1 MLRRSGKSPQRG
13 PLSLNIPHN
22 SDPPPPPVPSLPP
35 PSPPTPLYSQFST
48 TSKSQQPLQPPKPI
62 KVAALPRTKPP
73 TAHPPPPPPPPQPDP
88 PTPPAPPP
96 VIAGPSMDPQQP
108 TEDGPL
114 FRAHLASLE
123 KRSTSVRNSLKK
135 LQKAVEASLSALQA
149 NATAQA
155 NVDDALEELG
165 AASLTS
171 QSEVLGGLYERELRG
186 LRDDARAR
194 AQGEL
199 ERGKELSER
208 VKGAVERIKVVEE
221 RRKAFE
227 ADSKKYYDELAKYL
241 ARGAESDATK
251 TAAHDSKQ
259 AERAALFRQQRIE
272 YFAFLEGLV
281 ESEEGAVAAWLRT
294 WADVAGGEEGQ
305 QREQARQA
313 SLDALEGLHPAREPG
328 KGRGSAGSSK
338 DGWVHVGGLPDYVVD
353 PDSIAVGEAT
363 TVETDSGAQSTS
375 GASTHAVV
383 GEPSFPSP
391 ASSTDDK
398 AARRRRRSSI
408 PHFHLPGTGTSTGER
423 EREPSGGTRDR
434 LKGFLKSATN
444 SIQSALPASTSSP
457 NLPADLFRRPS
468 PPPPV
473 PSPPPGP
480 ATRAGPLPPGAG
492 LPRTSPLPSTLPL
505 APAPSSARPPPAAQS
520 QLRRKEG
527 FLFATET
534 GQKHT
539 TAGDG
544 GAKWARYWVTL
555 AEGQLVEYDKWQ
567 DAMSVHGTPINL
579 RYATARI
586 SKNTDRRFSFEVLTP
601 QLRRVFQAASEKEC
615 EEWVAAISRSIES
628 LLQGT
633 SSVRHFDASRL
644 TGQSTPYSLN
654 EFGSSTSLARLAG
667 SSSSPAEP
675 PTSPKSRLPDFLSR
689 RSSLGHGRKI
699 STSKKDKRRSIQS
712 PPIPSLTIGEE
723 TARQAAAEEDGA
735 AVDRSFFDPASRR
748 GLFAFSEGSEAPDPP
763 AGAAR
768 PTLNGLGIPFPAYGG
783 AASKSSPDLLA
794 AAISTGQR
802 SISAPFPGGY
812 STSGEV
818 SSGETASTADEHF
831 PRHEGGGDEDRAES
845 ASQLS
850 AQDRAITEAVRG
862 WASSDE
868 GGGGGGHGAGSA
880 ATTAQSDEAAK
891 YRNAVRIAEVA
902 ERGGD
907 EWQNDRCADCR
918 EAEPRWAS
926 WSLGITL
933 CIRCSGVH
941 RSLGTHVS
949 KVRSIELDDW
959 NDEQLAQME
968 AIGNARSNAF
978 FEARLPAGTIEALD
992 DSTIAAFIREKYS
1005 DKKWSPLPDVAA
1017 TSSSQSTA
1025 TPIATAV

>member
-1 MLRRSGKSPQRG
+1 MERQPSQDAQSP
-13 PLSLNIPHN
+13 S
-22 SDPPPPPVPSLPP
+22 
-35 PSPPTPLYSQFST
+35 
-48 TSKSQQPLQPPKPI
+48 
-62 KVAALPRTKPP
+62 
-73 TAHPPPPPPPPQPDP
+73 
-88 PTPPAPPP
+88 
-96 VIAGPSMDPQQP
+96 
-108 TEDGPL
+108 EDGPL

-123 KRSTSVRNSLKK
+123 KRSTSIRNGLKK
-135 LQKAVEASLSALQA
+135 LQKAVEASLAALQA
-149 NATAQA
+149 NAAAQA
-155 NVDDALEELG
+155 TVDDALEELG
-165 AASLTS
+165 TASLTS
-171 QSEVLGGLYERELRG
+171 QSEVLGALYERELRG
-186 LRDDARAR
+186 WRDDARAK
-194 AQGEL
+194 AHGEL
-199 ERGKELSER
+199 ARGKELSER
-208 VKGAVERIKVVEE
+208 IKGAVERIKVVEE

-241 ARGAESDATK
+241 SRGADSDLTK

-281 ESEEGAVAAWLRT
+281 ESEEGAVASWLRT
-294 WADVAGGEEGQ
+294 WADAQGGEEGR
-305 QREQARQA
+305 QRDQARQA
-313 SLDALEGLHPAREPG
+313 SLDALEGLQPPREL
-328 KGRGSAGSSK
+328 GRGRGFAGSSK
-338 DGWVHVGGLPDYVVD
+338 DGWVHVDGLPDFVD
-353 PDSIAVGEAT
+353 PDSIAVGGAT
-363 TVETDSGAQSTS
+363 AVETDLGGPSSSGFSN
-375 GASTHAVV
+375 HAVV
-383 GEPSFPSP
+383 GEPSAASP
-391 ASSTDDK
+391 ATSSDDK

-408 PHFHLPGTGTSTGER
+408 PHFHVPGAGTAGNER
-423 EREPSGGTRDR
+423 ERENSAGGTRDR
-434 LKGFLKSATN
+434 LKGFLRSATS
-444 SIQSALPASTSSP
+444 SIQSALPASASSP

-468 PPPPV
+468 PPPPL
-473 PSPPPGP
+473 PSPPLGSHGP
-480 ATRAGPLPPGAG
+480 KCPPGAG
-492 LPRTSPLPSTLPL
+492 IPNSDPIPYPPAS
-505 APAPSSARPPPAAQS
+505 APASAHPSACPSHPTAAHT

-567 DAMSVHGTPINL
+567 DVMSVHGSPINL

-644 TGQSTPYSLN
+644 TGNSTPYSLD
-654 EFGSSTSLARLAG
+654 EFGSSTSLVRLAG
-667 SSSSPAEP
+667 SSSPPPGEP
-675 PTSPKSRLPDFLSR
+675 HTSPKSRLPDFLSR
-689 RSSLGHGRKI
+689 RSSLGHSRKI
-699 STSKKDKRRSIQS
+699 STSKKDKRRSVQS

-723 TARQAAAEEDGA
+723 TARRAAEYGA
-735 AVDRSFFDPASRR
+735 PVDRSFFDPSSRR
-748 GLFAFSEGSEAPDPP
+748 GLFAFSEGVEAPEPP

-768 PTLNGLGIPFPAYGG
+768 PSLNGLGIPFPAYGG
-783 AASKSSPDLLA
+783 AASKSSPDLLSA
-794 AAISTGQR
+794 VVSTGQR
-802 SISAPFPGGY
+802 SASAPFPGSSAY
-812 STSGEV
+812 SASGEV
-818 SSGETASTADEHF
+818 SSGETASTADEHYSLR
-831 PRHEGGGDEDRAES
+831 RHNGEEEPAES

-868 GGGGGGHGAGSA
+868 NGVTPSSI
-880 ATTAQSDEAAK
+880 ATHSAQSHEIAK
-891 YRNAVRIAEVA
+891 YRNAARITEIAA
-902 ERGGD
+902 RGGD

-918 EAEPRWAS
+918 EEGPRWAS

-959 NDEQLAQME
+959 NDEQVAQMD
-968 AIGNARSNAF
+968 AVGNARSNAY
-978 FEARLPAGTIEALD
+978 FEARLPAGTVEALTD
-992 DSTIAAFIREKYS
+992 ATIASFIREKYS
-1005 DKKWSPLPDVAA
+1005 DKRWTPLPSADSSAA
-1017 TSSSQSTA
+1017 HASVFPEAHALTRA
-1025 TPIATAV
+1025 AV